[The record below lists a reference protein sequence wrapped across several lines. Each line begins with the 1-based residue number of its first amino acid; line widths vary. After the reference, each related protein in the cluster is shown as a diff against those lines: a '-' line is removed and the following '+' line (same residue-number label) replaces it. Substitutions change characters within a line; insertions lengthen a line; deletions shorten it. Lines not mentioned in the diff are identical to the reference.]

1 MLASICSALAANPIL
16 TLFVVIGLGYIL
28 GEISLFGFRFGV
40 AGVLFVG
47 LAVGSLGPAISVPEL
62 IPTLG
67 LIIFIYTI
75 GIQSGPGFFDSFRK
89 RGLRDAVFAFAIVA
103 FAAVLTVALTGPA
116 HVSRPKAAG
125 LFAGAMTNTPALA
138 AARETLTLRGH
149 AAHMSPEA
157 LRAIMDE
164 PVVAYSIAY
173 PLGVIGVLVAFGV
186 VRRLFKAKI
195 TPPKQ
200 GSEIRLENLKVANPE
215 VIGHALGEV
224 MHSKPDMGFVI
235 SRIQQDG
242 DIDIPR
248 SSSEIHEGDIVAVVG
263 EDEGL
268 ACAEQLFGQKVDSH
282 IELDRKKLDYR
293 RVIVSRHNVAGKRIK
308 ELDLEDQVGATI
320 TRVRRGDEDFV
331 PTPNT
336 RLELGDRVRVITP
349 RENFA
354 RISAFFGD
362 SVRGA
367 SETDFGSVAIGLVL
381 GALLGMIPIPMPG
394 GHILHLGMAGG
405 PLLVSLVL
413 GRLERTGRISWT
425 MPLSANLTLRH
436 IGLLLFL
443 AGVGIRA
450 GYSFATTL
458 RANGLQLLVI
468 GGIVTFALSFVCLI
482 IGYKLLK
489 IPFDSLMGML
499 SGIQTQPAC
508 LAYAT
513 REANSDVPNMA
524 YAAVY
529 PIAMITK
536 IIMAQFLT

>member
-1 MLASICSALAANPIL
+1 MLASISSALASNPIL

-157 LRAIMDE
+157 MRAIMDE

-186 VRRLFKAKI
+186 VRRLFKAKM

-200 GSEIRLENLKVANPE
+200 GSEIRLENLKVTNPE

-224 MHSKPDMGFVI
+224 MHSKPDLGFVI

-248 SSSEIHEGDIVAVVG
+248 SSAEIHEGDVVAVVG

-268 ACAEQLFGQKVDSH
+268 ACAEQLFGPKVDSH

-293 RVIVSRHNVAGKRIK
+293 RVFVSRHNVAGKRIK
-308 ELDLEDQVGATI
+308 DLDLEDQVGATV